1 MDTSK
6 QEAELQGL
14 LAEGRAL
21 QKTLAVSSPTF
32 HPFLVFDD

>member
-1 MDTSK
+1 MDTAK

-21 QKTLAVSSPTF
+21 QKTLAVLSSTF
-32 HPFLVFDD
+32 HAFLVFDD